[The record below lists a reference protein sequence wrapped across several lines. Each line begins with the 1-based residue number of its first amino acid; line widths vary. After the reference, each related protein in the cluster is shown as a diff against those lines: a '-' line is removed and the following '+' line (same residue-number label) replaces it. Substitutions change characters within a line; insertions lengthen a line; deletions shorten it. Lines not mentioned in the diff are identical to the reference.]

1 MRPIIAVSSV
11 ANTIVILLLLA
22 FLGLWLYLG
31 ARYVGPN
38 RRWFD
43 RYAQR
48 DLLVAQRR
56 GRLDGWLMAHLPA
69 RPQLLRQVVLTWAM
83 MLSGRR
89 TPWGMWRALFERD
102 PDPEI
107 ELLRREAAARAR
119 PMIRMLA
126 VFAGIWVV
134 GALIVL
140 LVLLLHSIFS

>member
-1 MRPIIAVSSV
+1 MQPVITVRSV
-11 ANTIVILLLLA
+11 ANPIVILLILA
-22 FLGLWLYLG
+22 LLGLWLYLG

-48 DLLVAQRR
+48 DVLVAQRQGGLV
-56 GRLDGWLMAHLPA
+56 GRLMAHLPA

-89 TPWGMWRALFERD
+89 TPWGMWRALFEPD

-126 VFAGIWVV
+126 VFAGIWVFV
-134 GALIVL
+134 ALSVV